1 MATGSHKTNVDA
13 AGNPVRV
20 VTNAGVDSSAEQQVV
35 TLADKNG
42 VLRGAADTV
51 TQMSVAAA
59 ITTNTLLAA
68 NANRQGA
75 TIWNDST
82 SILYVRLG
90 TFGASATT
98 ATVKMVPDAY
108 YELPF
113 DYTGAVQGIW
123 VTANGAARITEL
135 T

>member
-1 MATGSHKTNVDA
+1 MPTGSHKTNVDA

-20 VTNAGVDSSAEQQVV
+20 VTNAAVDSSAEQQVV
-35 TLADKNG
+35 TLGDKNG
-42 VLRGAADTV
+42 TLLGAAETA
-51 TQMSVAAA
+51 TQTNVAAA

-68 NANRQGA
+68 NPARLGA

-82 SILYVRLG
+82 SVLYVRLS

-98 ATVKMVPDAY
+98 ATVKMPADSY
-108 YELPF
+108 YEVPF
-113 DYTGAVQGIW
+113 GYTGAIQGIW
-123 VTANGAARITEL
+123 VSATGSARVTEL